1 MIPLIPDIGKLF
13 ALAKLRIARPIKSAA
28 TRLIPISL
36 ALRISNCFLS
46 IFFFK
51 ALLLLGLFSLSFI
64 FLSLFALILIFCG
77 RIDCSFQRISQ

>member
-13 ALAKLRIARPIKSAA
+13 ALAKLRIARPIKNAA
-28 TRLIPISL
+28 TTLMPISL

-51 ALLLLGLFSLSFI
+51 ALLLLSLFSLGLFS
-64 FLSLFALILIFCG
+64 LSLFALILILCSRIG
-77 RIDCSFQRISQ
+77 RSFQRIRQ